1 MAELGRAALVVTLGL
16 CLYATVAGAYAASR
30 RRRRLAQ
37 SARNALIAAF
47 GSTVVA
53 AAVLAAGFLRSDFSL
68 TYVADHSNRSLGGV
82 YKLSAF
88 WGGQEGSL
96 LLWLLILTGYA
107 ALAVWVNRNRT
118 RDLVVWVTPV
128 LAAIAVGFSFLL
140 VAVASP
146 FATQVTPLDGAG
158 LNPSLQNPYMMA
170 HPPFLYLGYVG
181 LAVPFAFAMGALLSG
196 RTDER
201 WIVATRRWTLIAWTA
216 LGVGQLLGAHWAY
229 VEVGWGGYYAWDPV
243 ENAALM
249 PFLAATAFLHS
260 VMIQEKRG
268 MLKVWNVVLVALAF
282 CLSLFG
288 TFLTRSGVVNSI
300 HSFSQSDIGPWFL
313 AFIVIAVIFS
323 TALIIW
329 RLPLLRST
337 TRLESL
343 VSREAVFLY
352 NNLLLVALCLTILWG
367 VAWPILSEAVRG
379 TSVVVGRPYY
389 DFFLR
394 IFGLPLLLLMGVG
407 PLIAWRRASLRG
419 LGRTFT
425 WPAIVSV
432 ATGVVLLFLG
442 AGSSIPGLIAYTFS
456 AFVLAAIALEF
467 IRGTKARKAL
477 SNESWPGAFTSLIG
491 RNRRRYG
498 GYVVHV
504 AIVLL
509 AIGIAGSSAYD
520 SVVEGQARAGAVA
533 RGLGVQGHLHGA
545 HGARHAACRR
555 GARAPARE
563 PQRQGSRHARGGE
576 ELVQDRRSRPAGLV
590 RGRHPHR
597 LPDRRG
603 PVRDPGADQRRRLRL
618 LPHLRQAARE
628 PDLARRDRVPARL
641 GDRALAG
648 CARAASPRRA
658 LRRGRQPGQ
667 PPRPRPVTIALFLG
681 AALAVLCVVLV
692 ALPFLR
698 EPEPVSDELDE
709 LTPERRRRLALAEER
724 DRALAALKELEAD
737 HRAGRVNDEDYRASI
752 GPLRREAAE
761 ALRAWIGR
769 RRRTKPGRPTEVGRR
784 PGLAATGLACRRRA
798 LSRRRRWPR
807 PGAPRPG

>member
-1 MAELGRAALVVTLGL
+1 M
-16 CLYATVAGAYAASR
+16 
-30 RRRRLAQ
+30 
-37 SARNALIAAF
+37 
-47 GSTVVA
+47 
-53 AAVLAAGFLRSDFSL
+53 LAAGFLRNDFTL
-68 TYVADHSNRSLGGV
+68 TYVAEHSNRSLGGG

-107 ALAVWVNRNRT
+107 ALAVWINRNRA

-128 LAAIAVGFSFLL
+128 LGGIAVGFSFLL

-146 FATQVTPLDGAG
+146 FVVQAAPLDGAG

-216 LGVGQLLGAHWAY
+216 LGVGQLLGSHWAY

-300 HSFSQSDIGPWFL
+300 HSFAQSDIGPWFL
-313 AFIVIAVIFS
+313 AFIVIAVVFS

-419 LGRTFT
+419 LGRTFM
-425 WPAIVSV
+425 WPATV
-432 ATGVVLLFLG
+432 AVTTGVVLLILG

-456 AFVLAAIALEF
+456 SFVLAAIALEF
-467 IRGTKARKAL
+467 VRGTKARKAL
-477 SNESWPGAFTSLIG
+477 SSESWPGAFASLIG

-520 SVVEGQARAGAVA
+520 SVVEGKLAKGESLVVSGYKVTFQGLTERDTPHAAEVRAHLLVSRNGK
-533 RGLGVQGHLHGA
+533 GLGTLEAGKNSYKIAGPDPQVSSEVGIRTNYLTGEDLFVIPEQVNDDGSVYFRIFVKPLVNLIWLAGIVFLFGSVIA
-545 HGARHAACRR
+545 LW
-555 GARAPARE
+555 PDARE
-563 PQRQGSRHARGGE
+563 Q
-576 ELVQDRRSRPAGLV
+576 
-590 RGRHPHR
+590 
-597 LPDRRG
+597 
-603 PVRDPGADQRRRLRL
+603 
-618 LPHLRQAARE
+618 
-628 PDLARRDRVPARL
+628 
-641 GDRALAG
+641 
-648 CARAASPRRA
+648 
-658 LRRGRQPGQ
+658 
-667 PPRPRPVTIALFLG
+667 
-681 AALAVLCVVLV
+681 
-692 ALPFLR
+692 
-698 EPEPVSDELDE
+698 
-709 LTPERRRRLALAEER
+709 RRLAVR
-724 DRALAALKELEAD
+724 YDEAGSPA
-737 HRAGRVNDEDYRASI
+737 RGR
-752 GPLRREAAE
+752 
-761 ALRAWIGR
+761 
-769 RRRTKPGRPTEVGRR
+769 
-784 PGLAATGLACRRRA
+784 
-798 LSRRRRWPR
+798 
-807 PGAPRPG
+807 